1 MNYSTVIWDIDGTLI
16 NSMEGLV
23 SSYRYTI
30 NKLNL
35 ENKTDK
41 ELASYIGPAP
51 QTNFITHFNMDK
63 KSAQAAADIFR
74 DHYKTKDLFK
84 AEVYDGVVDILEY
97 LKCRQILQAIATN
110 KREDYAIDL
119 MKHFGLDKYFDTIC
133 GADNDNRLTKTD
145 ILQSCI
151 KNLTKE
157 KEEVVLI
164 GDSIHDGK
172 AAKETGIDFI
182 GVTYGFGFK
191 SKDDMKEYNP
201 VLCAESVQD
210 IIDFFKKNQQT

>member
-1 MNYSTVIWDIDGTLI
+1 MYKSVIFDVDGTLLDASAGIIKSVCTTMHKFSLTLPSGHAI
-16 NSMEGLV
+16 NEFV
-23 SSYRYTI
+23 
-30 NKLNL
+30 
-35 ENKTDK
+35 
-41 ELASYIGPAP
+41 GPP
-51 QTNFITHFNMDK
+51 IQNSCKRIFNMNDDD
-63 KSAQAAADIFR
+63 AQSFANIFR
-74 DHYKTKDLFK
+74 KQYASGDVFCSTPYPNIYDLLELLK
-84 AEVYDGVVDILEY
+84 KKKIALGV
-97 LKCRQILQAIATN
+97 ATY

>member
-1 MNYSTVIWDIDGTLI
+1 M
-16 NSMEGLV
+16 
-23 SSYRYTI
+23 
-30 NKLNL
+30 
-35 ENKTDK
+35 
-41 ELASYIGPAP
+41 
-51 QTNFITHFNMDK
+51 
-63 KSAQAAADIFR
+63 
-74 DHYKTKDLFK
+74 
-84 AEVYDGVVDILEY
+84 
-97 LKCRQILQAIATN
+97 ATY